1 METNDKIKGLFELGE
16 ADRRRGWHD
25 YLQYGFDQSDVPALL
40 ELVAD
45 DALNHAKDE
54 SKEVWVPLHAWR
66 TLGQIGSDTA
76 IAPLIALFD
85 QLFNDDWAQD

>member
-1 METNDKIKGLFELGE
+1 MAKNDKIKCLYELGE

-25 YLQYGFDQSDVPALL
+25 YLQYEFDQSDVPALL

-45 DALNHAKDE
+45 DALNHANVK

-66 TLGQIGSDTA
+66 ALGQIGSV
-76 IAPLIALFD
+76 
-85 QLFNDDWAQD
+85 